1 MQKFPSDRLEESWLY
16 QFEEQS
22 GVNFHVDHTT
32 LTNKYI
38 VVFYR
43 GLNAVTNLAYEPLVP
58 RRLEEIFL
66 CNMSIFLQIY
76 VESYILG
83 MVFPEGNL
91 LPKKIADGPSP
102 IH

>member
-1 MQKFPSDRLEESWLY
+1 MQNFPSERLQESWLY

-22 GVNFHVDHTT
+22 GVDFHVDHTT

-38 VVFYR
+38 VIFYR

-58 RRLEEIFL
+58 RRFEEVFL
-66 CNMSIFLQIY
+66 CTMSIFLQIY

-83 MVFPEGNL
+83 KVILSINSLSQL
-91 LPKKIADGPSP
+91 L
-102 IH
+102 